1 MMTSLLTDSF
11 LVDQLTKVV
20 VSIIPIWISPEF
32 LHIFDRKLFV
42 VILDG

>member
-1 MMTSLLTDSF
+1 MTFLVIDNF
-11 LVDQLTKVV
+11 LVDQLTTV
-20 VSIIPIWISPEF
+20 VSIIPNWISPEF